1 MSRTTK
7 FSVELAL
14 DDAYLSVTVEGNAT
28 PYDPG
33 VTSGPPERCYPPEGG
48 EVEIEN
54 VWLEH
59 PGNRDRPAM
68 KLEIS
73 PLLLLL
79 DAFEKLQEMTEQAL
93 ADQAPDEPDYSD
105 YED

>member
-1 MSRTTK
+1 MSK
-7 FSVELAL
+7 FSITLAL
-14 DDAYLSVTVEGNAT
+14 DDPEMELLVEGNAT

-54 VWLEH
+54 VYATH
-59 PGNRDRPAM
+59 PGQMRPI
-68 KLEIS
+68 KLEVS
-73 PLLLLL
+73 PLITYLAAWPELEAMVE
-79 DAFEKLQEMTEQAL
+79 DAL
-93 ADQAPDEPDYSD
+93 ANQTPDEPDYSD